1 MCGEGNMNSLF
12 VKALKNKFDM
22 TPEDARALAQTVKEV
37 FKGEKEIEDMTIDKY
52 TRSLFYELH
61 KEKLLKLR
69 RDEFKEKG
77 KFIRKYYWSFNN
89 DAIRAEADRKQ
100 VEEPPFMIYQKIPRN
115 AWLLHSR
122 NT

>member
-1 MCGEGNMNSLF
+1 
-12 VKALKNKFDM
+12 
-22 TPEDARALAQTVKEV
+22 
-37 FKGEKEIEDMTIDKY
+37 MTIDKY

-61 KEKLLKLR
+61 KENLLKLR
-69 RDEFKEKG
+69 RDEFREKG

-100 VEEPPFMIYQKIPRN
+100 VEEPPYMIYQKIPGN